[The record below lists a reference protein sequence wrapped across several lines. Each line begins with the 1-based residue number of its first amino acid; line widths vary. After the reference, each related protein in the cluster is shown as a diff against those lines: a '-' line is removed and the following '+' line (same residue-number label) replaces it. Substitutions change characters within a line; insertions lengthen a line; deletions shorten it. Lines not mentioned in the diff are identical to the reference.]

1 MYSNEMIKKF
11 CRVSLFA
18 LGIGLGVV
26 VTSPA
31 QALLPPGSTNVT
43 GPVPL
48 NQAAKPENTDT
59 KNDTAQAA
67 SEIPDEI
74 ALFDDG
80 NDIPTPGSG
89 LITPNNG
96 ETNPDMGKDID
107 TSNTQNA
114 GPNISLGANVSN
126 DNNAVQTP
134 NMPQVREAN
143 APMGGALPTLQPG
156 NPLIAKVPTP
166 QTEKDILSEV
176 DNELFNQ
183 MSDIEKQTALLTLE
197 LRREKIRAE
206 IDAMKAQRQKAIED
220 QKNMDA
226 ERENKRLLME
236 KELEQKI
243 IEEQTK
249 LRKIELAFEKLRQER
264 LLNAYKEHMLE
275 EEQKWIKSNQE
286 IYDEIA
292 NQKKEQELWA
302 TKYKE
307 KLKNLVSLSENVVRD
322 AQIKME
328 AYKREVSDLQT
339 QISILKARMEAQQ
352 KTNPFGQGVT
362 ETGGII
368 IGGNGAKV
376 ATPMKKSINL
386 GDLYVIMEITGQD
399 DNINAKLMNREGQTF
414 LVKNGTKLKSGDVV
428 TEITTTYVKTE
439 NDGEESYL
447 YFASGGVMDNEPES
461 GAAAKRAMAA
471 RGALTGGAVSQANP
485 RGLVTSKGVPGVSR
499 DMMLR

>member
-18 LGIGLGVV
+18 LGIGLGVA

-31 QALLPPGSTNVT
+31 QALLPPGSPNAT

-48 NQAAKPENTDT
+48 NQAAKDT
-59 KNDTAQAA
+59 GDAANKDAAQAA

-80 NDIPTPGSG
+80 NVIPTPGTG

-96 ETNPDMGKDID
+96 EANNDAAGSGVNVPPMGETASVGEDI
-107 TSNTQNA
+107 A
-114 GPNISLGANVSN
+114 PNK
-126 DNNAVQTP
+126 NNAAMGNPTAP
-134 NMPQVREAN
+134 SAN
-143 APMGGALPTLQPG
+143 INTNTNGALPTLQPG
-156 NPLIAKVPTP
+156 NPLIAKVAAP

-176 DNELFNQ
+176 DNELFN
-183 MSDIEKQTALLTLE
+183 
-197 LRREKIRAE
+197 
-206 IDAMKAQRQKAIED
+206 
-220 QKNMDA
+220 
-226 ERENKRLLME
+226 ENKRLAME

-243 IEEQTK
+243 IEEQAK
-249 LRKIELAFEKLRQER
+249 LRKVELAFEKLRQER

-275 EEQKWIKSNQE
+275 EEQKWIKSNQA

-292 NQKKEQELWA
+292 NQKKEQELWT

-362 ETGGII
+362 EAGGIVV
-368 IGGNGAKV
+368 GGNGSAM
-376 ATPMKKSINL
+376 ATPVKKSINL

-428 TEITTTYVKTE
+428 TEITTTYVKTD
-439 NDGEESYL
+439 NNGEESYL
-447 YFASGGVMDNEPES
+447 YFASGGVMENEPES
-461 GAAAKRAMAA
+461 GSAAKRAMAA
-471 RGALTGGAVSQANP
+471 RGALTTANVSQANP